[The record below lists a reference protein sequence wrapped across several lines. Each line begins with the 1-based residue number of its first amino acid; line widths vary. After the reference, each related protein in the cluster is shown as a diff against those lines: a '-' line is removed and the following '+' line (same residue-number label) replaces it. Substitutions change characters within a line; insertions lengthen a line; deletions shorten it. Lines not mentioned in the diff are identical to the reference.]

1 MPAKLPVKKFSSHP
15 GNFLP
20 QPNLVTIQL
29 DSYRWFREKG
39 LRELFDEISPISD
52 YSGKD
57 IEIHFLDYGFGEPKH
72 SEEKSASKSIT
83 YEAPLRVKV
92 KLLNKKLK
100 IEKEQEVYLGDYP
113 LMTERG
119 TFIVNGVERVI
130 ISQLI
135 RSPGVYFTSGMYRG
149 RKLFGAK
156 LIPNRGVW
164 LEFETDSDG
173 AVSVKIDR
181 HRKVAVTS
189 LLRTFGLKDEDI
201 LSAFGKVIEPTLK
214 KDGAHTPEEAYL
226 EIYKRIRP
234 GDIATAADAGRL
246 IGAMFHKTDRY
257 DLSAVGRFKL
267 NQRLGIKNSSSRLLT
282 LEDMVKIV
290 QELIRLN
297 SSDKSE
303 DDDIDHLGNRRVR
316 PMGELLQSR
325 LRVGFARLR
334 RNIQD
339 RMSMVEPELMTPV
352 QLINPQPL
360 ISFVRE
366 FFSSSQMSQFMNQVN
381 PLSEVE
387 HKRRLTVLGPGGLSR
402 ERAGIEVRDVHESYY
417 GRICPVQTP
426 EGQSIG
432 LVSQLSNFAKL
443 DEYGFLITPYVGVKK
458 GKVSGEIAWL
468 NATDEMK
475 YHIAGAN
482 TKLDKNNRIVDRE
495 VEVRFGDKPVI
506 CSREDVEFM
515 DVAPEQL
522 VSTATSLIP
531 FLEHDD
537 AQRALMASNM
547 QSQAVPCIKPTAP
560 YIGTGMEEIVA
571 RDSGYLLTAPEDGEI
586 IEVDGGRV
594 TMKGKSGKTR
604 RFDLLKFKMSNQYTA
619 INQRPLVRRGEKVEK
634 GDALVSGH
642 SMDDKRVALG
652 QNLTVAFVSFEGA
665 NFEDAIVLSERVQ
678 HEDLFTSIHVEDFS
692 VEVRDTKL
700 GPEITT
706 PDIPNV
712 SEDKLRNLDEY
723 GIIRIGAEVRN
734 GDILVGKI
742 SPKGESE
749 LTPEERLVQAIF
761 GEKARDVKDT
771 SLELPHGK
779 SGRVVGIKIFHREEG
794 DKLEP
799 GVISKIQVQVAELR
813 NIRAGDKMAGRHG
826 NKGVVSQIRPV
837 EDMPYLEDGTPV
849 DIILNPLGIA
859 SRMNLGQVFETHMGW
874 AAKKMGYRVETPVF
888 VGATEEDIKKA
899 LKDADLPESG
909 QTTLYDGRTGKPFDR
924 KVTVG
929 VIYMMKL
936 NHLVVDKMHMR
947 SIGPYSLI
955 TQQPLG
961 GKAHL
966 GGQRFG
972 EMEVWALEGYGAA
985 HTLQEML
992 TIKSDDIVGRAAAY
1006 ESIIRGDKIKKPNV
1020 PASFNVMVNELKAL
1034 GLSVEPLYDEVVDS
1048 GEAAGS
1054 QAEEN

>member
-1 MPAKLPVKKFSSHP
+1 MSSRLPVRKFSSHP
-15 GNFLP
+15 GNFMP
-20 QPNLVTIQL
+20 QHNLVTIQL
-29 DSYRWFREKG
+29 DSYRWFEEKG

-57 IEIHFLDYGFGEPKH
+57 IEIHFLDYNFGEPKH
-72 SEEKSASKSIT
+72 SEDESISKGIT

-92 KLLNKKLK
+92 KLSNKKDK
-100 IEKEQEVYLGDYP
+100 TDKEQEVYLGDYP
-113 LMTERG
+113 LMTPRG
-119 TFIVNGVERVI
+119 TFIINGVERVI
-130 ISQLI
+130 VSQLI
-135 RSPGVYFTSGMYRG
+135 RSPGVYFTSSVYRG
-149 RKLFGAK
+149 RTLFGAK

-164 LEFETDSDG
+164 LEFESDSDG
-173 AVSVKIDR
+173 AVGVKIDR
-181 HRKVAVTS
+181 HRKVPVTS

-201 LSAFGKVIEPTLK
+201 ISTFGKSIDPTLK
-214 KDGAHTPEEAYL
+214 KDAAHTIEEAYL

-234 GDIATAADAGRL
+234 GDIATATDAGKL
-246 IGAMFHKTDRY
+246 IEAMFHKTDRY
-257 DLSAVGRFKL
+257 DLSVVGRFKL

-290 QELIRLN
+290 QELMRLN
-297 SSDKSE
+297 GNDQAVS
-303 DDDIDHLGNRRVR
+303 DDIDHLGNRRVR
-316 PMGELLQSR
+316 PVGELLQSR

-339 RMSMVEPELMTPV
+339 RMSMVEPELMMPA

-366 FFSSSQMSQFMNQVN
+366 FFSSSQMSQFMDQVN

-387 HKRRLTVLGPGGLSR
+387 HKRRITVLGPGGLSR

-443 DEYGFLITPYVGVKK
+443 DEYGFLTTPYVRVKN
-458 GKVSGEIAWL
+458 GKVSGEIGWF
-468 NATDEMK
+468 NAVEEEK
-475 YHIAGAN
+475 YHIASAN
-482 TKLDKNNRIVDRE
+482 TNLGEKNEILDKE
-495 VEVRFGDKPVI
+495 VEVRFGGKPVI
-506 CSREDVEFM
+506 CKREDIEFM
-515 DVAPEQL
+515 DVAPEQV
-522 VSTATSLIP
+522 VSTAAAMIP

-547 QSQAVPCIKPTAP
+547 QRQAVPCVKPNAP
-560 YIGTGMEEIVA
+560 YVGTGIEKIVA
-571 RDSGYLLTAPEDGEI
+571 RDSGYIVSAPEDGEVT
-586 IEVDGGRV
+586 EVDGGKV
-594 TMKGKSGKTR
+594 SFKGKSGKVH

-619 INQRPLVRRGEKVEK
+619 INQQPLVSKGEVLKK
-634 GDALVSGH
+634 GDALIGGH
-642 SMDDKRVALG
+642 SMDDKRAALG

-678 HEDLFTSIHVEDFS
+678 HEDLFTSIHIESFD

-712 SEDKLRNLDEY
+712 SEDKLRNLDED
-723 GIIRIGAEVRN
+723 GVIRIGAEVRG

-779 SGRVVGIKIFHREEG
+779 SGRVVGIKVFHRERG

-799 GVISKIQVQVAELR
+799 GVISRIKVQVAELR

-849 DIILNPLGIA
+849 DIVLNPLGIA
-859 SRMNLGQVFETHMGW
+859 SRMNLGQIFETHLGW
-874 AAKKMGYRVETPVF
+874 AAKKMGYRVETPIF
-888 VGATEEDIKKA
+888 TGASEEDIKNA
-899 LKDADLPESG
+899 LKEAGLPEDG
-909 QTTLYDGRTGKPFDR
+909 QVTLYDGRTGKAFDR

-929 VIYMMKL
+929 VIYMLKL

-972 EMEVWALEGYGAA
+972 EMEVWGLEGYGAA

-992 TIKSDDIVGRAAAY
+992 TIKSDDVVGRAAAY

-1034 GLSVEPLYDEVVDS
+1034 GLSVEPLYDEKVDS
-1048 GEAAGS
+1048 DETAVPS
-1054 QAEEN
+1054 AEEN

>member
-1 MPAKLPVKKFSSHP
+1 
-15 GNFLP
+15 
-20 QPNLVTIQL
+20 
-29 DSYRWFREKG
+29 
-39 LRELFDEISPISD
+39 
-52 YSGKD
+52 
-57 IEIHFLDYGFGEPKH
+57 
-72 SEEKSASKSIT
+72 
-83 YEAPLRVKV
+83 
-92 KLLNKKLK
+92 
-100 IEKEQEVYLGDYP
+100 
-113 LMTERG
+113 
-119 TFIVNGVERVI
+119 
-130 ISQLI
+130 
-135 RSPGVYFTSGMYRG
+135 
-149 RKLFGAK
+149 
-156 LIPNRGVW
+156 
-164 LEFETDSDG
+164 
-173 AVSVKIDR
+173 
-181 HRKVAVTS
+181 
-189 LLRTFGLKDEDI
+189 
-201 LSAFGKVIEPTLK
+201 
-214 KDGAHTPEEAYL
+214 
-226 EIYKRIRP
+226 
-234 GDIATAADAGRL
+234 
-246 IGAMFHKTDRY
+246 
-257 DLSAVGRFKL
+257 
-267 NQRLGIKNSSSRLLT
+267 RLLT

-594 TMKGKSGKTR
+594 TLKGKSGKTHR
-604 RFDLLKFKMSNQYTA
+604 LDLLKFKMSNQYTA

-642 SMDDKRVALG
+642 SMDDERVALG

-874 AAKKMGYRVETPVF
+874 AAK
-888 VGATEEDIKKA
+888 
-899 LKDADLPESG
+899 
-909 QTTLYDGRTGKPFDR
+909 
-924 KVTVG
+924 
-929 VIYMMKL
+929 
-936 NHLVVDKMHMR
+936 
-947 SIGPYSLI
+947 
-955 TQQPLG
+955 
-961 GKAHL
+961 
-966 GGQRFG
+966 
-972 EMEVWALEGYGAA
+972 
-985 HTLQEML
+985 
-992 TIKSDDIVGRAAAY
+992 
-1006 ESIIRGDKIKKPNV
+1006 
-1020 PASFNVMVNELKAL
+1020 
-1034 GLSVEPLYDEVVDS
+1034 
-1048 GEAAGS
+1048 
-1054 QAEEN
+1054 